1 MQRRIVLSIA
11 ILTFGLFCFVCVN
24 VHSRMV
30 ERDISVRALQ
40 VLAANRATGVA
51 LSVDGRDVVLGGPAS
66 SREVADDA
74 GKLIAAL
81 DGVRT
86 VEVRL
91 TGPPEALPDAKAI
104 STKTATQSK
113 LDALMAQRVVEF
125 DPSSARLTAR
135 GRAVLDQ
142 VAPLIAFSSP
152 SLLCEVEGHTD
163 SSGNSE
169 SNRKLSFKRAIATKN
184 YLVNRGIPPARLI
197 AKAYGDSEP
206 LASNRTAAGRQR
218 NRRINF
224 VLEEKP

>member
-11 ILTFGLFCFVCVN
+11 ILTFGLFCFFCVN
-24 VHSRMV
+24 FHSRMV
-30 ERDISVRALQ
+30 ERDISARALQ
-40 VLAANRATGVA
+40 VLAANRASGVA
-51 LSVDGRDVVLGGPAS
+51 LSVDGRDVVLSGPAA

-86 VEVRL
+86 VNVWL
-91 TGPPEALPDAKAI
+91 TNPADAVPEAKTI
-104 STKTATQSK
+104 SAKTAVQSK
-113 LDALMAQRVVEF
+113 LDALLAQRVVEF

-135 GRAVLDQ
+135 GRAVLDR
-142 VAPLIAFSSP
+142 VAPLIASSP
-152 SLLCEVEGHTD
+152 SLLCEVQGHTD
-163 SSGNSE
+163 SSGNPE

-184 YLVNRGIPPARLI
+184 YLVNTGISPARLV
-197 AKAYGDSEP
+197 AKAYGDSAP

>member
-11 ILTFGLFCFVCVN
+11 ILTFGLFCFFCVDF
-24 VHSRMV
+24 HSRMV
-30 ERDISVRALQ
+30 ERDISARAGQ
-40 VLAANRATGVA
+40 VLAANRASGVA
-51 LSVDGRDVVLGGPAS
+51 LSVDGRDVVLRGPAS

-86 VEVRL
+86 VDVRL
-91 TGPPEALPDAKAI
+91 TSPPEALPDAKAI
-104 STKTATQSK
+104 STETTTQSK
-113 LDALMAQRVVEF
+113 LDALLAQRVVEF

-135 GRAVLDQ
+135 GRAVLDR
-142 VAPLIAFSSP
+142 VALLIASSP
-152 SLLCEVEGHTD
+152 SLLCEVQGHTD

-184 YLVNRGIPPARLI
+184 YLVNRGISPARLV
-197 AKAYGDSEP
+197 AKAYGDSAP